1 MVNVYITFCSP
12 NLNGSRKPFK
22 RTRTFAC
29 LSHADAFYERMQ
41 LHCQIL
47 RFVVKVVTENPE
59 DAADRLL
66 ALADWDCQQA
76 SKK

>member
-1 MVNVYITFCSP
+1 VVNVYITFCSP
-12 NLNGSRKPFK
+12 NLNGSMKPFK
-22 RTRTFAC
+22 RTRTFAS
-29 LSHADAFYERMQ
+29 LAHADAFYERMA
-41 LHCQIL
+41 LNSHIL